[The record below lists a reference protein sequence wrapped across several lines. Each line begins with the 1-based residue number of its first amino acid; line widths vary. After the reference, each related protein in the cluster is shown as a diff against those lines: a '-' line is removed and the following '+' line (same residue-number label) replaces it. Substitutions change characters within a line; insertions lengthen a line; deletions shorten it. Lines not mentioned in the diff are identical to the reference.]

1 MIYTLTV
8 NPSLD
13 YMVKL
18 ESFSYGEIHRSIAE
32 EIIYGGKGINVSKM
46 LQHLGAESIAYAFVG
61 GETASIFEQGI
72 QKLGIRTSFVH
83 VKQGFTRIN
92 VKICAELE
100 TEINGQGPQPDEEE
114 CNKMMKR
121 LSKLQQGDILI
132 LAGSIQKSIPETFYA
147 KIVRMV
153 SDQGALCIVDTN
165 GKSLLHAV
173 NERPF
178 LIKPN
183 IDELEE
189 LFQCPM
195 KEGILFSS
203 MQALQQKGVR
213 NILVSCGEKGA
224 YLLDEQGAIYY
235 GKSIEGIVK
244 NTIGCG
250 DSMVAG
256 FLYGWM
262 KHADY
267 LEAFRMALASGSAT
281 AFTNGIASG
290 EEVRALL
297 EKVEIE
303 VLRSTSSK

>member
-18 ESFSYGEIHRSIAE
+18 ESFTAGKIQRAISE
-32 EIIYGGKGINVSKM
+32 ELIYGGKGINVSKM
-46 LQHLGAESIAYAFVG
+46 LKQLGLDSIAYAFVG
-61 GETASIFEQGI
+61 GETAQLYENGIHAMGI
-72 QKLGIRTSFVH
+72 QTSFVQ
-83 VKQGFTRIN
+83 VKKGFTRIN
-92 VKICAELE
+92 VKISADQE

-114 CNKMMKR
+114 RKEMMEH
-121 LSKLQQGDILI
+121 LSGLQQGDILI
-132 LAGSIQKSIPETFYA
+132 LAGNVQKSIPDTYYA
-147 KIVRMV
+147 QIVRLV
-153 SDQGALCIVDTN
+153 SEQGALCVVDTN
-165 GKSLLHAV
+165 GAPLLHAV

-195 KEGILFSS
+195 KEGILLSS
-203 MQALQQKGVR
+203 MQALQQKGVC

-235 GKSIEGIVK
+235 GKSIKGDVVS
-244 NTIGCG
+244 TVGCG

-262 KHADY
+262 SNADY
-267 LEAFRMALASGSAT
+267 QDAFRFALAAGSAS
-281 AFTNGIASG
+281 AFTNGIATG
-290 EEVRALL
+290 DEVRNLL
-297 EKVEIE
+297 DQVELE
-303 VLRSTSSK
+303 VLRSATVK

>member
-18 ESFSYGEIHRSIAE
+18 ESFTAGKIQRAISE
-32 EIIYGGKGINVSKM
+32 ELIYGGKGINVSKM
-46 LQHLGAESIAYAFVG
+46 LKQLGLDSIAYAFVG
-61 GETASIFEQGI
+61 GETAQLYENGIHAMGI
-72 QKLGIRTSFVH
+72 QTSFVQ
-83 VKQGFTRIN
+83 VKKGFTRIN
-92 VKICAELE
+92 VKISADQE
-100 TEINGQGPQPDEEE
+100 TEINGQGPRPDEEE
-114 CNKMMKR
+114 LKEMMER
-121 LSKLQQGDILI
+121 LSGLQQGDILI
-132 LAGSIQKSIPETFYA
+132 LAGNVQKSIPDTYYA
-147 KIVRMV
+147 QIVRLV
-153 SDQGALCIVDTN
+153 SEQGALCIVDTN
-165 GKSLLHAV
+165 GAPLLHAV

-195 KEGILFSS
+195 KEGILLSS
-203 MQALQQKGVR
+203 MQALQQKGVC

-235 GKSIEGIVK
+235 GKSIKGDVVS
-244 NTIGCG
+244 TVGCG

-262 KHADY
+262 SNADY
-267 LEAFRMALASGSAT
+267 QEAFRFALAAGSAS
-281 AFTNGIASG
+281 AFTNGIATG
-290 EEVRALL
+290 DEVHNLL
-297 EKVEIE
+297 DQVELE
-303 VLRSTSSK
+303 VLRSATVK